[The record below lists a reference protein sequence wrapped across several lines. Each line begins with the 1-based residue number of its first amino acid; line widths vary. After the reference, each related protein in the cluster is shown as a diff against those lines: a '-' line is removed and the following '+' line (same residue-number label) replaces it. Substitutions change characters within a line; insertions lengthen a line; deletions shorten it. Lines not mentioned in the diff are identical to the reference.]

1 MGTEAPGQD
10 HAPAAADAGGA
21 GGAGAGRSA
30 VFLPA
35 LLALAIVAVL
45 LPAVLVKEQ
54 SGAMLAKVAAAALL
68 SLLPGWLYVQFIKN
82 KGHSLYDEYV
92 LNLFR
97 LHIDEYANLPAP
109 PQHTSHHKLWKE
121 HHDQLEVDTKDNLYR
136 EKFQSVYGRGSVST
150 LDFIDRDRVADDRR
164 RRMQAQTKTF
174 SPVMLATF
182 LFALGW
188 ALVLQPERW
197 TELEVFGDALS
208 DQPELP
214 NQMLRFGFVGAY
226 AFILQDIVRRYFRD
240 DLKASAY
247 VAGVVR
253 IVFVTLVLVA
263 VNLVVSFDAITD
275 VGDRD
280 LRAALA
286 FLVGFFPQL
295 GLQVLHVAVSK
306 PLGLLIPTLKV
317 QHPLSD
323 LDGLNIWYEA
333 RLAEEGVEDMQN
345 LVSANLVDLM
355 LHSRAPIA
363 RLVDWIDQALLCLH
377 LPASGADGSSPTP
390 RAELR
395 QLGIRTA
402 SDLKRSWEALGDQPA
417 FRSRVGAALGT
428 SPEEAAV
435 TVQAIL
441 QSLEGHGNFWHVE
454 AFKAHRPLRVDG
466 RRAGRRRTT
475 TVEPVPAPATPAA
488 GTLVPPDEP
497 DAPVVLAP
505 S

>member
-1 MGTEAPGQD
+1 MGTEAPGHD

-121 HHDQLEVDTKDNLYR
+121 HHDELEVDTKDNLYR

-150 LDFIDRDRVADDRR
+150 LDFIDRDRAADDRR

-174 SPVMLATF
+174 SPVLLATF

-295 GLQVLHVAVSK
+295 GCSCCTSPCRSH
-306 PLGLLIPTLKV
+306 
-317 QHPLSD
+317 
-323 LDGLNIWYEA
+323 
-333 RLAEEGVEDMQN
+333 
-345 LVSANLVDLM
+345 SA
-355 LHSRAPIA
+355 
-363 RLVDWIDQALLCLH
+363 C
-377 LPASGADGSSPTP
+377 SSPPSKSST
-390 RAELR
+390 RSATS
-395 QLGIRTA
+395 TA
-402 SDLKRSWEALGDQPA
+402 STSGTRPVSPRRESRTCRTSSRPTSSISCCTAVRPSPA
-417 FRSRVGAALGT
+417 WSTGSTRRCSACTSRPAAPTGA
-428 SPEEAAV
+428 P
-435 TVQAIL
+435 
-441 QSLEGHGNFWHVE
+441 
-454 AFKAHRPLRVDG
+454 
-466 RRAGRRRTT
+466 RRRGRSCASWASA
-475 TVEPVPAPATPAA
+475 PPAT
-488 GTLVPPDEP
+488 
-497 DAPVVLAP
+497 
-505 S
+505 